1 VNNDE
6 YAERIPIQALHRT
19 SGTSMDDLK
28 FALRQLRKSPGFTV
42 LAVMTLALGIGL
54 NTAIFSLIND
64 LFLRGLPFKEPGRVL
79 HMYSNIKDRNLLEI
93 GVSAPRYQ
101 HYRDGQTMF
110 DGFGAE
116 NTIPFTLTGLGDSVQ
131 LFGGKVTSNYFDVLG
146 VRPIRGRN
154 FLRQEEDTADVAMVT
169 ENFWQK
175 RMGGDA
181 NVIGRSITLDGVP
194 HTIVGVLPNL
204 PFSWTGPNAEVWTTK
219 PFVIPG
225 FSYERMMRGT
235 GFLRVVGRLKPG
247 MTSEQARAALPSLD
261 QSYRSQYP
269 DKIDSSAT
277 MSLKTLPEDVVGNLR
292 PAFATLLAA
301 VAFVLLIACSNV
313 ANLLLVRFTGR
324 RREIALRMALGASRA
339 SVLRL
344 FIFESLL
351 VSVLAG
357 VVGTA
362 LAWQLVPFVP
372 KMAANFLPFDP
383 ATGVSLSLPVLG
395 FTIALSILTG
405 VAMGIYPALQSS
417 RADLVDGLKEGGRG
431 TSGSVHQQ
439 RFRKILVGAQVAL
452 SVTLLAGAALLI
464 TSFVQLSR
472 QNIGFRAENLWIGL
486 VTLPQAQY
494 PDPATRQR
502 FVEQTLAA
510 LHAIPTLQS
519 STISGDI
526 PLLAGAGG
534 ATLYSRSDGEIL
546 PVDKRASAASHDVA
560 PDYFKTWGVPILAGR
575 DFDQH
580 DVADHQNVVL
590 ISQAGARKVFGN
602 ENPIGKTLL
611 VTALSV
617 PAEIVGVVGD
627 VRTRKVAEPDDMEFY
642 RPWAQENFP
651 FAVVAVRS
659 NLRVD
664 AVTKLVQSALN
675 TVDPGLAI
683 AIPQS
688 MDKIVA
694 QALGQ
699 ARLMMW
705 LLGIFAGAALL
716 LAAVGIYGAVAYTV
730 EQRTGEIGVRM
741 ALGAQ
746 TMDVLRLVVAQG
758 MKPVIIGL
766 AAGLVAAL
774 ALGRLLTSQL
784 YQISAHNPLVLTA
797 TVLILGTA
805 ALLACLLPARRAA
818 LLDPIQALR
827 VE

>member
-1 VNNDE
+1 M
-6 YAERIPIQALHRT
+6 LT
-19 SGTSMDDLK
+19 DLRY
-28 FALRQLRKSPGFTV
+28 ALRMLVKSPGFTL
-42 LAVMTLALGIGL
+42 LALVTLALGIGL

-79 HMYSNIKDRNLLEI
+79 HLYSNFKPRNLLEI
-93 GVSAPRYQ
+93 PVSAPRYQ
-101 HYRDGQTMF
+101 HYRDAQTVF

-116 NTIPFTLTGLGDSVQ
+116 NGIAFTLTGLGDAVQ

-146 VRPIRGRN
+146 VHPIRGRN
-154 FLRQEEDTADVAMVT
+154 FLPQEEEGADVAMVT

-175 RMGGDA
+175 RMGGDP
-181 NVIGRSITLDGVP
+181 NVIGRSITLDGVS

-219 PFVIPG
+219 PYVIPG
-225 FSYERMMRGT
+225 FPYERMMRGT
-235 GFLRVVGRLKPG
+235 TFLRVVGRLKPG
-247 MTSEQARAALPSLD
+247 MTIEQARAALPSLE
-261 QSYRSQYP
+261 QSYRTQYP
-269 DKIDSSAT
+269 DKIDSAST
-277 MSLKTLPEDVVGNLR
+277 MSLKPLPEDVTGNLR

-313 ANLLLVRFTGR
+313 ANLLLVRFSGR
-324 RREIALRMALGASRA
+324 RREIALRMALGASRG

-351 VSVLAG
+351 ISVFAG
-357 VVGTA
+357 VVGSA
-362 LAWQLVPFVP
+362 LAWQLVPLVP
-372 KMAANFLPFDP
+372 KMAADFLPFDP
-383 ATGVSLSLPVLG
+383 TTPINLSLPVLG

-405 VAMGIYPALQSS
+405 LAMGIYPAMQSS

-431 TSGSVHQQ
+431 TSSSIQQ
-439 RFRKILVGAQVAL
+439 HRFRRILVGAQIAL

-464 TSFVQLSR
+464 TSFIQLSR
-472 QNIGFRAENLWIGL
+472 QNVGFRAENLWIGL
-486 VTLPQAQY
+486 VTLPEAQY
-494 PDPATRQR
+494 PDAATRQH

-510 LHAIPTLQS
+510 LHAVTGLQDA
-519 STISGDI
+519 TVSGDI
-526 PLLAGAGG
+526 PLLGG
-534 ATLYSRSDGEIL
+534 GGNATLYSRPDGEVL
-546 PVDKRASAASHDVA
+546 PVDKRATAPSHDIA
-560 PDYFKTWGVPILAGR
+560 PGYFKTWGIPILAGR
-575 DFDQH
+575 DIDEH
-580 DVADHQNVVL
+580 DVADHQNVIL
-590 ISQAGARKVFGN
+590 ISQAGAKKAFGD

-611 VTALSV
+611 VTSLNT

-651 FAVVAVRS
+651 FVVIAARS

-675 TVDPGLAI
+675 TVDPRLAI

-688 MDKIVA
+688 MDKIIA

-716 LAAVGIYGAVAYTV
+716 LATVGIYGAVAYTV

-746 TMDVLRLVVAQG
+746 TKDILRLVVGQG
-758 MKPVIIGL
+758 MRPVVFGLLIGL
-766 AAGLVAAL
+766 AAAL
-774 ALGRLLTSQL
+774 AIGRLITAQL
-784 YQISAHNPLVLTA
+784 YETSPHNPLLLTA
-797 TVLILGTA
+797 TTVILGMA
-805 ALLACLLPARRAA
+805 ALLACLFPARRAS
-818 LLDPIQALR
+818 LLNPVEALR